1 MILHIVLTLPLLTSS
16 IHYPPNPKYINF
28 AFLEEITIIYKL
40 GSTYKW
46 LPIAIFQKYIHSDV
60 K

>member
-1 MILHIVLTLPLLTSS
+1 MILMLPLHIVLTLPLLTSS

-28 AFLEEITIIYKL
+28 AFLEEITIIHKL

-46 LPIAIFQKYIHSDV
+46 LPI
-60 K
+60 